1 MRSAFKT
8 AWAVAG
14 LWVSGCGLALAHHS
28 FALFD
33 QTKQVTLV
41 GTVKEFQWTNPH
53 CWLVLDVKAGSGE
66 GQEWSLEAL
75 SPNVLGRNGWK
86 KNSMK
91 PGDHVTVVVNPTRDG
106 TRGGNLLSVT
116 DDAGHKLGG
125 GSAAPAP

>member
-1 MRSAFKT
+1 MRIAFKT
-8 AWAVAG
+8 ACAATAVWA
-14 LWVSGCGLALAHHS
+14 LGCGLALAHHS

-53 CWLVLDVKAGSGE
+53 CWLLLDVKAGTGE

-125 GSAAPAP
+125 GAAAPAP